1 MKKIL
6 AAIGMLFAVYV
17 SLNVIFS
24 DHDSA
29 DADSAEN
36 EAFLDEGR
44 VVECFMCH
52 GDGVCSNCNGEGFRN
67 GRRCHSCKG
76 NGKCDVCG
84 GKGVREVYVYNGVDY
99 VKCSSCS
106 GSGECS
112 TCDGTGEYEYN
123 IKLEY
128 IDDDCFICYGSGR
141 CNKCRGEGYTVLS
154 EF

>member
-36 EAFLDEGR
+36 EVILDEGR
-44 VVECFMCH
+44 VVECIRCH

-76 NGKCDVCG
+76 NGKCEICG

-99 VKCSSCS
+99 LKCSSCS
-106 GSGECS
+106 GSGICS
-112 TCDGTGEYEYN
+112 MCAGTGDYFYSGGYIDYEYCV
-123 IKLEY
+123 L
-128 IDDDCFICYGSGR
+128 CHGSGR
-141 CNKCRGEGYTVLS
+141 CGVCDGEGYTVLS